1 MNEQPRPPFVLL
13 TTGLTRVPGQA
24 LFTGS
29 LPWNQGPGS
38 VEGRE
43 KEGMD
48 PLITVALANELG
60 WRCKTRELWI
70 ERKTGDFSSHYY
82 LVGDTV
88 AD

>member
-48 PLITVALANELG
+48 PLITVALVMSWDGDVKQENCGL
-60 WRCKTRELWI
+60 RERLETFPAAI
-70 ERKTGDFSSHYY
+70 I
-82 LVGDTV
+82 
-88 AD
+88 